1 MTAGNTNPHLPVA
14 LGITGASGSV
24 YGARL
29 LQCLTAAGIPVH
41 LVVSEAARIVIK
53 EELGVSVREL
63 AAPELVTLH
72 GNGEI
77 AAEISSG
84 SYRLR
89 GTVICPCSANSIG
102 AIAQGVGDNLIARI
116 GAVALKE
123 RWPFIV
129 VPRETPYSAPVLE
142 NMKLLALYGA
152 HVLPASPSFYRR
164 PATIEELVDTIVD
177 RILVM
182 LGLDPL
188 LPPWTGPSQ
197 RK

>member
-1 MTAGNTNPHLPVA
+1 MTNSDTHTLPVA
-14 LGITGASGSV
+14 LGITGASGAI

-29 LQCLTAAGIPVH
+29 LERFVNGGVRTHLIVSDAG
-41 LVVSEAARIVIK
+41 RIVIK
-53 EELGVSVREL
+53 EELGISVKEL
-63 AAPELVTLH
+63 ASNSLVTLH
-72 GNGEI
+72 SNGEI
-77 AAEISSG
+77 ASEVASG

-89 GTVICPCSANSIG
+89 GTVICPCSANTLG
-102 AIAQGVGDNLIARI
+102 AIAQGVGDNLIARV

-123 RWPFIV
+123 RWPFVV

-164 PATIEELVDTIVD
+164 PQCIEELVDTVVD

-182 LGLDPL
+182 LGMDPI
-188 LPPWTGPSQ
+188 LPEWSGPGP
-197 RK
+197 KK